1 MKTSTLFA
9 GFSVICVA
17 AAFPQYLETR
27 QTWTPKEW
35 IAPGPGDCLNTL
47 ANHGYLPRNGKKI
60 TLPILSDAMLEGFN
74 IARSDAVILFTQ
86 AIRTS
91 PQYPLTD
98 SFDLHDLGRHNILE
112 HDISLSRS
120 DAYFADP
127 NPFNETV
134 WAETASYFTTPMIT
148 VDQVAKARMARLAT
162 SEKTNPKHSLSL
174 LADGFSW
181 GECAS
186 FFEIM
191 ADGTTG
197 TVNKTFIEYWFR
209 NERMPTE
216 IGWQRRGTTMQ
227 SSERVEYTQKLM
239 DSAGS
244 QTGDYRQHIRFARDP
259 EHDIEV
265 DGNGHGGGLRGGGGG
280 VNSEGFWEREQG
292 NS

>member
-1 MKTSTLFA
+1 MRPSTLFA
-9 GFSVICVA
+9 AVGLIA
-17 AAFPQYLETR
+17 AAVAYPQYLERR
-27 QTWTPKEW
+27 QDWEPQEW
-35 IAPGPGDCLNTL
+35 IAPGPEDSRGPCPGLNTL
-47 ANHGYLPRNGKKI
+47 ANHGYLPRNGKSI
-60 TLPILSDAMLEGFN
+60 TLDILKDAMLDGFN
-74 IARSDAVILFTQ
+74 IANSDAVILFLQ

-91 PQYPLTD
+91 PNYPLTR
-98 SFDLHDLGRHNILE
+98 SFDLADLGRHGILE

-162 SEKTNPKHSLSL
+162 SKQTNPEHELSA

-216 IGWQRRGTTMQ
+216 IGWQRRPTTMQ
-227 SSERVEYTQKLM
+227 SAERLKYTRLLM
-239 DSAGS
+239 ESAG
-244 QTGDYRQHIRFARDP
+244 
-259 EHDIEV
+259 V
-265 DGNGHGGGLRGGGGG
+265 
-280 VNSEGFWEREQG
+280 
-292 NS
+292 

>member
-1 MKTSTLFA
+1 MKTPILSLAVGLA
-9 GFSVICVA
+9 GCAVA
-17 AAFPQYLETR
+17 YPEYLEGR
-27 QTWTPKEW
+27 SEWQAQEW
-35 IAPGPGDCLNTL
+35 IAPGPDDSRGPCPGLNTL
-47 ANHGYLPRNGKKI
+47 ANHGYLPRNGTGI
-60 TLPILSDAMLEGFN
+60 TLDILKDAMLEGFN
-74 IARSDAVILFTQ
+74 IEHSDAELLFTQ

-91 PQYPLTD
+91 PNWPLTL
-98 SFDLHDLGRHNILE
+98 SFDLADLGRHGILE

-148 VDQVAKARMARLAT
+148 VDQLAKARMGRLAT
-162 SEKTNPKHSLSL
+162 SKKSNPEFELSW

-197 TVNKTFIEYWFR
+197 TVDKKYIEYWFR

-216 IGWQRRGTTMQ
+216 IGWQRRNTTMQ
-227 SSERVEYTQKLM
+227 GSERRKYSNLLQEAAGVK
-239 DSAGS
+239 DS
-244 QTGDYRQHIRFARDP
+244 D
-259 EHDIEV
+259 
-265 DGNGHGGGLRGGGGG
+265 N
-280 VNSEGFWEREQG
+280 
-292 NS
+292 